1 MREGAESWPFPQ
13 SSRWQRRGCSGQAA
27 SPAAASPAD
36 PLPGCSPET
45 GARPRPSS
53 ASPLRT
59 SPSPAVLCSVTT
71 GVPGPQPPSQPH
83 LCTQRVARAHAQSRK
98 GAAFPRGRRAA
109 SASSPSRRLC
119 GSQPP
124 VTPALPRGPSWPCSS
139 AADAAPDAPLRSFIF
154 KMSLN
159 YLNAQHTR
167 SRETSNTGITEIVP
181 HFIFSHNDCH
191 PVP

>member
-1 MREGAESWPFPQ
+1 MQNPGPFPSHPVGKEEGVAGRPPPQ
-13 SSRWQRRGCSGQAA
+13 LQ
-27 SPAAASPAD
+27 
-36 PLPGCSPET
+36 PLPPTRSPDVPLRQGRSHARAQPLPSEP
-45 GARPRPSS
+45 ARPPRFS
-53 ASPLRT
+53 A
-59 SPSPAVLCSVTT
+59 PSPQES
-71 GVPGPQPPSQPH
+71 PGPQPPSRPH

-98 GAAFPRGRRAA
+98 GAAFHRGRRAA